1 MRDWEELLGLGKIMI
16 DGKRKDWIIG
26 RVGEE
31 MQGFQGPTAVMIE
44 ELKEETGD
52 EGEVKRDRT
61 SRGGC
66 WAAEASPV
74 TALSA
79 HAVCVHTLCV
89 FHAFKH

>member
-1 MRDWEELLGLGKIMI
+1 MI
-16 DGKRKDWIIG
+16 NGKRKDWIIG

-31 MQGFQGPTAVMIE
+31 TGLSGTHCCDVEALALEIE